1 MSEKPRHPKL
11 EIETNI
17 PVTIVLGKMFYKGNN
32 EHGEFFGYNLT
43 HEGSEKVFFASAYLH
58 DQLKQFKIGDTLNVT
73 KRQKAGEKSVS
84 WEISSPNQN
93 GHTTRELK
101 YEPSTFNRDAYREQR
116 VERMKQALDD
126 AARVIESLGENEAK
140 FEDLR
145 SIAISFVIEE
155 NRDRVPLNPV
165 EKTPDADIPVLL
177 ESIKKELTG
186 YIPGQ
191 SEIDQTAKGQLLEKA
206 FGVTKWQPVT
216 QMNGEQL
223 IEGLVKLKDAIA
235 QEQTETDEI
244 PF

>member
-84 WEISSPNQN
+84 WEISPLNQN
-93 GHTTRELK
+93 GHTQRELK

-155 NRDRVPLNPV
+155 NRDRVPLVPM
-165 EKTPDADIPVLL
+165 EKPIDAHIPELL
-177 ESIKKELTG
+177 EAIKKSLTD
-186 YIPGQ
+186 YIPGT
-191 SEIDQTAKGQLLEKA
+191 SEIDQTSKGDLLEKA
-206 FGVTKWQPVT
+206 FGTKKWQEVT
-216 QMNGEQL
+216 QMSGEQL
-223 IEGLVKLKDAIA
+223 AEGHSKLETAIA
-235 QEQTETDEI
+235 DDRI